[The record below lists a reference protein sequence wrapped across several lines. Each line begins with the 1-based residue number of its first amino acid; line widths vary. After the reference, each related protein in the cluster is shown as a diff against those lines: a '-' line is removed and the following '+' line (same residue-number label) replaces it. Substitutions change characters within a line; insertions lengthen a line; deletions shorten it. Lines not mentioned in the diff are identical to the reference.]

1 MPMIKVK
8 EKFQVTIPNA
18 IRKEAELAVG
28 DYLEVVI
35 EGGTIVLK
43 PKAMVDRESVEA
55 AIEAGLRDV
64 REGRLI
70 GPFSNMDE
78 FEEYQAKK
86 RKK

>member
-18 IRKEAELAVG
+18 IRKEADLAVG

-35 EGGTIVLK
+35 EGSTIVLK

-64 REGRLI
+64 KEGRLI

-78 FEEYQAKK
+78 FKAYQAKK
-86 RKK
+86 RKE